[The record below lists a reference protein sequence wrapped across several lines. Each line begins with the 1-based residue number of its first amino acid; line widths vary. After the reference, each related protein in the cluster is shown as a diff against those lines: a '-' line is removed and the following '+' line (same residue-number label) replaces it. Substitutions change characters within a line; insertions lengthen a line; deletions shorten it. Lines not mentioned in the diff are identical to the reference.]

1 MEETIAVLGVIFIGI
16 LLVKIIHFVYRMK
29 MVYLAAD
36 LSREIQGI
44 ETLPK
49 PPLRNLV
56 NLVVFLLEKQKE
68 IGVKIKE
75 DDKDDKYRNM
85 YR

>member
-1 MEETIAVLGVIFIGI
+1 MQ
-16 LLVKIIHFVYRMK
+16 LVF
-29 MVYLAAD
+29 LAAD

-49 PPLRNLV
+49 PPLKNLV
-56 NLVVFLLEKQKE
+56 DLVAFLKEKQEE

-75 DDKDDKYRNM
+75 DDRDDKYRNM